1 MSITYPK
8 DNRPTRIAMLRGFKH
23 RCPNCGKGPM
33 FWKYLKVVDTCSYCA
48 EDLSHQR
55 ADDAPPYFTIF
66 IVGHIILPLALMSEK
81 IWQLSTTTH
90 LVLWLPSILILSLVL
105 LPCVKGAVVGLQWS
119 LHMHGFGGDTDEPPL
134 LNTKVRGT

>member
-1 MSITYPK
+1 
-8 DNRPTRIAMLRGFKH
+8 
-23 RCPNCGKGPM
+23 M

>member
-8 DNRPTRIAMLRGFKH
+8 DNRPARIAMLRGFKH
-23 RCPNCGKGPM
+23 RCPNCGKGPL
-33 FWKYLKVVDTCSYCA
+33 FWKYLKVVDTCSSCG

-81 IWQLSTTTH
+81 IWQPSTTTH
-90 LVLWLPSILILSLVL
+90 LFMWLPSILILSLLL

-119 LHMHGFGGDTDEPPL
+119 LRMHGFGDDVEGDPILE
-134 LNTKVRGT
+134 NEVRST